1 MADLLHLCQSVPEAY
16 DLLCER
22 ANKLF
27 DHADPV
33 FKRAKALLV
42 GPSSF
47 PLYTCS
53 QLWLVPNELRVLE
66 DEPPLGG
73 PCGHIVPQLGE
84 AIRIQLS
91 HKAAEVVVP

>member
-1 MADLLHLCQSVPEAY
+1 MADLFHLRHSVPEAY

-22 ANKLF
+22 AYELF
-27 DHADPV
+27 DHPDAI
-33 FKRAKALLV
+33 FESAKALLV
-42 GPSSF
+42 GPRSF
-47 PLYTCS
+47 PLDTCT
-53 QLWLVPNELRVLE
+53 QLGLIPNELRVLE